1 MIVFPCGSTSG
12 ATMVELPQAGRVS
25 TVSDGASA
33 QATKKA
39 KGSLA
44 ARGGE
49 QHTGPT
55 SAARAGGAATPQPSP
70 YQDLLAVD
78 GQLGEEIRRRA
89 LALATLAHEI
99 KNPLAIISGYIDMLL
114 TRKVGPLTERQG
126 KILEETRANCARL
139 LKFAQEFLAYSSLS
153 MGKGSVTLRLET
165 GDLSA
170 CISDVC
176 GYWMDKFSAK
186 EVALYFRANPEIP
199 LFQFDYDK
207 VQQVIS
213 NLLENAL
220 KFTPTGGAV
229 WLKAEPHLWERRAR
243 MSTPQQ
249 VERRK
254 RSSPGA
260 SAVRVTVADAGK
272 GIAPEF
278 YQEVFEDFFRVP
290 GDESQTPGAGLGL
303 AIARRL
309 VQLHEGKIWVESGLG
324 VGSRICFLLPLRQT

>member
-1 MIVFPCGSTSG
+1 M
-12 ATMVELPQAGRVS
+12 
-25 TVSDGASA
+25 SDGASA
-33 QATKKA
+33 KSVRKA
-39 KGSLA
+39 KGSEA
-44 ARGGE
+44 ISSE
-49 QHTGPT
+49 QPPT
-55 SAARAGGAATPQPSP
+55 APRPSETATPVTSP
-70 YQDLLAVD
+70 YQDLLGVH
-78 GQLGEEIRRRA
+78 GQLEEEIHRRA

-99 KNPLAIISGYIDMLL
+99 KNPLAIISGYVEMLL

-126 KILEETRANCARL
+126 KILEETRSNCARL
-139 LKFAQEFLAYSSLS
+139 QKFAQEFLAYSSLS
-153 MGKGSVTLRLET
+153 MGNASVMLRLES

-186 EVALYFRANPEIP
+186 EVALYLRASPEIP

-207 VQQVIS
+207 VQQVVS

-229 WLKAEPHLWERRAR
+229 WLTAEPHLWERRGR
-243 MSTPQQ
+243 MNTPQE
-249 VERRK
+249 VERR
-254 RSSPGA
+254 RGSSAGA
-260 SAVRVTVADAGK
+260 SAVRVTVADSGK

-290 GDESQTPGAGLGL
+290 GDEIQTQGAGLGL

-309 VQLHEGKIWVESGLG
+309 VQLHEGKIWVESELG
-324 VGSRICFLLPLRQT
+324 VGSRFCFLLPLRQT